1 MHTDA
6 SGQGLGAVLEQ
17 EQSDGKPHPIAYASR
32 TKAES
37 RYGIMELEALGVVWA
52 LRHFRAYIYGSR
64 TVVFTDHVPLRAMLM
79 AKHPSG
85 KLARWAA
92 VIAELDVDIQ
102 YRPGRHNA
110 NADALSR
117 APVGEAE
124 ETSVS
129 QPVLQ
134 VTNESSGNTSI
145 PSAEMVELQ
154 QGDPQ
159 LRQVRDYLQSG
170 VLPAV
175 EKTARRLVLEREQ
188 FTMVDDILY
197 YHQRGH
203 HQRLRMAVP
212 HSIRQQLMEEVHAG
226 PFGGH
231 FAGKGLFHTLAQHYW

>member
-1 MHTDA
+1 M
-6 SGQGLGAVLEQ
+6 
-17 EQSDGKPHPIAYASR
+17 
-32 TKAES
+32 
-37 RYGIMELEALGVVWA
+37 VVWLSEYNFWCQLLVWKTQGCSGPA
-52 LRHFRAYIYGSR
+52 ASKIPGREIAVFSSKTAANNCYI
-64 TVVFTDHVPLRAMLM
+64 TNLVFTDHSPLRAMLK

-102 YRPGRHNA
+102 YRPGRRNA
-110 NADALSR
+110 NADALYR

-159 LRQVRDYLQSG
+159 LRQVRDYLQSR

-175 EKTARRLVLEREQ
+175 EKTARILVL
-188 FTMVDDILY
+188 
-197 YHQRGH
+197 
-203 HQRLRMAVP
+203 
-212 HSIRQQLMEEVHAG
+212 
-226 PFGGH
+226 
-231 FAGKGLFHTLAQHYW
+231 